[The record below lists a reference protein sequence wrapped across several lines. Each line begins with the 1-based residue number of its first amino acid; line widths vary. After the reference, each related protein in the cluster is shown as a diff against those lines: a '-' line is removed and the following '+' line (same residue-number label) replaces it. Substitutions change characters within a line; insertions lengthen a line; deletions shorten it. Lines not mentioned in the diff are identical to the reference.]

1 MSLRTATTNWKRLQS
16 VAVIWSTVFVV
27 AAILTLV
34 GLQVVP
40 RGVPGLVGALHV
52 LVAAL
57 GFFCGVAA
65 TRRRAEIE
73 AERWER
79 VEDADLTSSE
89 REHAHREAESDLKRA
104 SAQFLLAG
112 VTLGGWLAYQ
122 LRAERPDAGAAVTE
136 LLGGEAPGVPIR
148 AVSASETETLAS
160 EPVYS
165 VSASDL
171 LIATPL
177 IAFGL
182 GMLWAR
188 RGSAGPAPYEG

>member
-1 MSLRTATTNWKRLQS
+1 MRFRTATTNWKRLQS
-16 VAVIWSTVFVV
+16 VAVVWSTVFVV
-27 AAILTLV
+27 AAILAVV
-34 GLQVVP
+34 GVQIVP
-40 RGVPGLVGALHV
+40 RDVSGLVGSLHV
-52 LVAAL
+52 LVAAI

-65 TRRRAEIE
+65 TRRRAEVE

-79 VEDADLTSSE
+79 VEDSDLTTSE

-122 LRAERPDAGAAVTE
+122 LRAERPEAGAAVTE
-136 LLGGEAPGVPIR
+136 LLGGEAPEVP
-148 AVSASETETLAS
+148 ASVETLTETLAA

-188 RGSAGPAPYEG
+188 YRVPGPYGG

>member
-1 MSLRTATTNWKRLQS
+1 MNWKRLQS
-16 VAVIWSTVFVV
+16 FAVIWSTVFVV
-27 AAILTLV
+27 LAILTLV

-40 RGVPGLVGALHV
+40 RGVPGLVAAFHA
-52 LVAAL
+52 LVAAV

-65 TRRRAEIE
+65 NRRRAEIE

-79 VEDADLTSSE
+79 VEDAELTTSE

-122 LRAERPDAGAAVTE
+122 LRAERPEAGAAVTE
-136 LLGGEAPGVPIR
+136 LLGGEAPEVP
-148 AVSASETETLAS
+148 APVGTAAETLAS
-160 EPVYS
+160 EPVYG

-188 RGSAGPAPYEG
+188 RGAVRSAPYEG

>member
-1 MSLRTATTNWKRLQS
+1 MNLRRLQS
-16 VAVIWSTVFVV
+16 IAVLWSAVFVV

-40 RGVPGLVGALHV
+40 RGVPGLVGALHA
-52 LVAAL
+52 LVAAV

-73 AERWER
+73 AERWKR
-79 VEDADLTSSE
+79 VEDVDLTSSE
-89 REHAHREAESDLKRA
+89 REHAHREAESELKRA
-104 SAQFLLAG
+104 SAQFLLVG

-122 LRAERPDAGAAVTE
+122 LRAERPQAGAAVAE
-136 LLGGEAPGVPIR
+136 LLGGEAPPV
-148 AVSASETETLAS
+148 ETAAEALAS
-160 EPVYS
+160 APVYS
-165 VSASDL
+165 LSASDL

-188 RGSAGPAPYEG
+188 RGAARSAPREG

>member
-1 MSLRTATTNWKRLQS
+1 MRSRAATTNWKRLQS
-16 VAVIWSTVFVV
+16 VAVIWSTVLVV

-40 RGVPGLVGALHV
+40 RGVPGLVAALHV
-52 LVAAL
+52 LVAAV

-89 REHAHREAESDLKRA
+89 REHAHREAESELKRA

-136 LLGGEAPGVPIR
+136 LLGGEALEAPAPV
-148 AVSASETETLAS
+148 ETAAETFAT
-160 EPVYS
+160 EIVYS

-188 RGSAGPAPYEG
+188 RGSARPAPYEG

>member
-1 MSLRTATTNWKRLQS
+1 MNWKRLQS

-40 RGVPGLVGALHV
+40 RGVPGLVGALHA
-52 LVAAL
+52 LVAAV

-89 REHAHREAESDLKRA
+89 REHAHREAESELKRA

-136 LLGGEAPGVPIR
+136 LLGGETSEVPAPV
-148 AVSASETETLAS
+148 ETAAEALAS

-188 RGSAGPAPYEG
+188 RGSARPAPYEG

>member
-1 MSLRTATTNWKRLQS
+1 MNWKRLQWF
-16 VAVIWSTVFVV
+16 AVVWSTVFVV
-27 AAILTLV
+27 AAILAVV
-34 GLQVVP
+34 GLQIVP
-40 RGVPGLVGALHV
+40 RDVPGLVGALHV
-52 LVAAL
+52 LVAAI

-73 AERWER
+73 VERWSR
-79 VEDADLTSSE
+79 VEDSELTSSE
-89 REHAHREAESDLKRA
+89 REHAHREAESELKRA
-104 SAQFLLAG
+104 SAQFLLVG

-122 LRAERPDAGAAVTE
+122 LRAERPEAGAAVTE
-136 LLGGEAPGVPIR
+136 LLGGEAPEVP
-148 AVSASETETLAS
+148 APVENAAETLVS

-188 RGSAGPAPYEG
+188 RAVGRLAPYGD

>member
-1 MSLRTATTNWKRLQS
+1 MNWKRLQS
-16 VAVIWSTVFVV
+16 VAVVWSTVFVI
-27 AAILTLV
+27 AAILAVV
-34 GLQVVP
+34 GVQVVP

-52 LVAAL
+52 LVAAI

-65 TRRRAEIE
+65 TRRRAEVE
-73 AERWER
+73 VERWRR
-79 VEDADLTSSE
+79 VEDSDLTSSE
-89 REHAHREAESDLKRA
+89 REHAHREAESELKRA
-104 SAQFLLAG
+104 SAHFLLVG

-122 LRAERPDAGAAVTE
+122 LRAERPEAGAAVTE
-136 LLGGEAPGVPIR
+136 LLGGEAPEVAAP
-148 AVSASETETLAS
+148 AQTAAEALAS
-160 EPVYS
+160 APVYS

-188 RGSAGPAPYEG
+188 RGAVRSAPYGD

>member
-1 MSLRTATTNWKRLQS
+1 MNLRRLQFF
-16 VAVIWSTVFVV
+16 AVVWSTTFVV
-27 AAILTLV
+27 AAILAVL
-34 GLQVVP
+34 GLQLVP
-40 RGVPGLVGALHV
+40 RGVPGLVGALHA
-52 LVAAL
+52 LVAAV

-73 AERWER
+73 VERWQR

-89 REHAHREAESDLKRA
+89 REHAHREAESELKRA

-136 LLGGEAPGVPIR
+136 LLGGEAPGIPAPV
-148 AVSASETETLAS
+148 ETAAATPAA
-160 EPVYS
+160 EPVYGLS
-165 VSASDL
+165 TSDL

-188 RGSAGPAPYEG
+188 RGSARPAPYEG

>member
-1 MSLRTATTNWKRLQS
+1 MRSRAATTNWKRLQS

-40 RGVPGLVGALHV
+40 RGVPGLVGALHA
-52 LVAAL
+52 LVAAV

-89 REHAHREAESDLKRA
+89 REHAHREAESELKRA

-136 LLGGEAPGVPIR
+136 LLGGETPGTVVR

-182 GMLWAR
+182 GVLWAR
-188 RGSAGPAPYEG
+188 RGAARPAPYEG

>member
-1 MSLRTATTNWKRLQS
+1 MF
-16 VAVIWSTVFVV
+16 AVVWSTVFVV
-27 AAILTLV
+27 AAILAVV
-34 GLQVVP
+34 GVQIVP
-40 RGVPGLVGALHV
+40 RGVPGLVVALHV
-52 LVAAL
+52 LVAVI

-73 AERWER
+73 AERWAR
-79 VEDADLTSSE
+79 VEDADLTTSE
-89 REHAHREAESDLKRA
+89 REHAHREAELELKRA
-104 SAQFLLAG
+104 SAQFLLVG

-122 LRAERPDAGAAVTE
+122 LRAKRPEAGAAVTE
-136 LLGGEAPGVPIR
+136 LLGGEAPEVP
-148 AVSASETETLAS
+148 APVETAAETLVS

-188 RGSAGPAPYEG
+188 RGTARSAPYEG

>member
-1 MSLRTATTNWKRLQS
+1 MNLRRLQS
-16 VAVIWSTVFVV
+16 IAVVWSAVFLGLAVLTVAGVQIIPQV
-27 AAILTLV
+27 A
-34 GLQVVP
+34 
-40 RGVPGLVGALHV
+40 PGLVWVLHV
-52 LVAAL
+52 LVAAV
-57 GFFCGVAA
+57 GFFSGIAA

-79 VEDADLTSSE
+79 VEDADLTSGE
-89 REHAHREAESDLKRA
+89 REHAHREAESELKRA

-136 LLGGEAPGVPIR
+136 LLGGEAPGPEGT
-148 AVSASETETLAS
+148 AAEALAS

-188 RGSAGPAPYEG
+188 RGSARPAPYEG